1 MTQAIK
7 KRESEIKG
15 IIGVYDSKLDNF
27 NDRSRNN
34 KLNDIILDYLFR
46 NISFINNN
54 RLIKDFTLSDY
65 HKISSEI
72 HISTN
77 IHISTSIIK
86 KTIEKFLI
94 NLKNFKMFLKNCKIQ
109 HDPKN
114 LNRKIRIYLH
124 KIYRI
129 APVFN
134 YNRARKNLEILQSF
148 LAKKNFWPTR
158 STQIAIVI
166 YITDKN
172 DENYPENKKILQKN
186 IRTLCNSSAYAF
198 HRTRNILNIS

>member
-7 KRESEIKG
+7 ERESEIKE
-15 IIGVYDSKLDNF
+15 IIESYDSKLENF
-27 NDRSRNN
+27 NDRHRNN
-34 KLNDIILDYLFR
+34 KLNNIILNYLFR

-54 RLIKDFTLSDY
+54 NKLIKNYNPSEYL
-65 HKISSEI
+65 KISSKT
-72 HISTN
+72 HVSTL
-77 IHISTSIIK
+77 IIK
-86 KTIEKFLI
+86 ETIENFLI
-94 NLKNFKMFLKNCKIQ
+94 NLKNFKKFLKNCKIQ

-124 KIYRI
+124 KINCI

-134 YNRARKNLEILQSF
+134 YNRARKNLEILQSL
-148 LAKKNFWPTR
+148 LAKKNFWPTM
-158 STQIAIVI
+158 STQIAVVI

-172 DENYPENKKILQKN
+172 DESFPENEKILQKN

>member
-7 KRESEIKG
+7 ERESENKE
-15 IIGVYDSKLDNF
+15 IIESYDSKLENF
-27 NDRSRNN
+27 NDRHRNN
-34 KLNDIILDYLFR
+34 KLNNIILNYLFR

-54 RLIKDFTLSDY
+54 NKLIKNYNPSEYL
-65 HKISSEI
+65 KISSKT
-72 HISTN
+72 HVSTL
-77 IHISTSIIK
+77 IIK
-86 KTIEKFLI
+86 ETIENFLI
-94 NLKNFKMFLKNCKIQ
+94 NLKNFKKFLKNCKIQ

-124 KIYRI
+124 KINCI

-134 YNRARKNLEILQSF
+134 YNRARKNLEILQSL
-148 LAKKNFWPTR
+148 LAKKNFWPTM
-158 STQIAIVI
+158 STQIAVVI

-172 DENYPENKKILQKN
+172 DERYPENEKILQKN

>member
-7 KRESEIKG
+7 KRASEIKE
-15 IIGVYDSKLDNF
+15 IIGSYDSKLENF
-27 NDRSRNN
+27 TDRHRNN
-34 KLNDIILDYLFR
+34 KLNNIILNYLFR

-54 RLIKDFTLSDY
+54 NNRLIKNYNPSEYL
-65 HKISSEI
+65 KISSK
-72 HISTN
+72 T
-77 IHISTSIIK
+77 HISTSIIK
-86 KTIEKFLI
+86 ETIENFLI
-94 NLKNFKMFLKNCKIQ
+94 NLKNFKRFLKNCKIQ

-114 LNRKIRIYLH
+114 LNRKIRINLH
-124 KIYRI
+124 KIHRI

-134 YNRARKNLEILQSF
+134 YNRAKKNLEILQSF
-148 LAKKNFWPTR
+148 LAKKNFWPTM
-158 STQIAIVI
+158 STQIAVVI

-172 DENYPENKKILQKN
+172 DKSYPENEKILQKN

>member
-7 KRESEIKG
+7 ERESEIKE
-15 IIGVYDSKLDNF
+15 IIESYDSKLENF
-27 NDRSRNN
+27 NDRHRNN
-34 KLNDIILDYLFR
+34 KLNNIILNYLFR

-54 RLIKDFTLSDY
+54 NKLIKNYNPSEYL
-65 HKISSEI
+65 KISSKT
-72 HISTN
+72 HVSTL
-77 IHISTSIIK
+77 IIK
-86 KTIEKFLI
+86 ETIENFLI
-94 NLKNFKMFLKNCKIQ
+94 NLKNFKKFLKNCKIQ

-124 KIYRI
+124 KINCI

-134 YNRARKNLEILQSF
+134 YNRARKNLEILQSL
-148 LAKKNFWPTR
+148 LAKKNFWPTM
-158 STQIAIVI
+158 STQIAVVI

-172 DENYPENKKILQKN
+172 DERYPENEKILQKN

>member
-7 KRESEIKG
+7 KRASEIKE
-15 IIGVYDSKLDNF
+15 IIGSYDSKLENF
-27 NDRSRNN
+27 TDRHRNN
-34 KLNDIILDYLFR
+34 KLNNIILNYLFR

-54 RLIKDFTLSDY
+54 NNRLIKNYNPSEYL
-65 HKISSEI
+65 KISSK
-72 HISTN
+72 T
-77 IHISTSIIK
+77 HISTSIIK
-86 KTIEKFLI
+86 ETIENFLI
-94 NLKNFKMFLKNCKIQ
+94 NLKNFKSFLKNCKIQ

-114 LNRKIRIYLH
+114 LNRKIRINLH
-124 KIYRI
+124 KIHRI

-134 YNRARKNLEILQSF
+134 YNRAKKNLEILQSF
-148 LAKKNFWPTR
+148 LAKKNFWPTM
-158 STQIAIVI
+158 STQIAVVI

-172 DENYPENKKILQKN
+172 DESYPENEKILQKN

>member
-1 MTQAIK
+1 MTQTIK
-7 KRESEIKG
+7 KRESVIKG

-72 HISTN
+72 HIST
-77 IHISTSIIK
+77 SIIK
-86 KTIEKFLI
+86 DTIEKFLI
-94 NLKNFKMFLKNCKIQ
+94 NLKNFKIFLKNCKIR

-124 KIYRI
+124 KIHRI

-134 YNRARKNLEILQSF
+134 YNRARKNLEILQSL

>member
-7 KRESEIKG
+7 ERESENKE
-15 IIGVYDSKLDNF
+15 IIESYDSKLENF
-27 NDRSRNN
+27 NDRHRNN
-34 KLNDIILDYLFR
+34 KLNNIILNYLFR

-54 RLIKDFTLSDY
+54 NKLIKNYNPSEYL
-65 HKISSEI
+65 KISSKT
-72 HISTN
+72 HVSTL
-77 IHISTSIIK
+77 IIK
-86 KTIEKFLI
+86 ETIENFLI
-94 NLKNFKMFLKNCKIQ
+94 NLKNFKRFLKNCKIQ

-124 KIYRI
+124 KINCI

-134 YNRARKNLEILQSF
+134 YNRARKNLEILQSL
-148 LAKKNFWPTR
+148 LAKKNFWPTM
-158 STQIAIVI
+158 STQIAVVI

-172 DENYPENKKILQKN
+172 DERYPENEKILQKN

>member
-7 KRESEIKG
+7 ERESEIKE
-15 IIGVYDSKLDNF
+15 IIESYDSKLENF
-27 NDRSRNN
+27 NDRHRNN
-34 KLNDIILDYLFR
+34 KLNNIILNYLFR

-54 RLIKDFTLSDY
+54 NKLIKNYNPSEYL
-65 HKISSEI
+65 KISSKT
-72 HISTN
+72 HVSTL
-77 IHISTSIIK
+77 IIK
-86 KTIEKFLI
+86 ETIENFLI
-94 NLKNFKMFLKNCKIQ
+94 NLKNFKRFLKNCKIQ

-124 KIYRI
+124 KINCI

-134 YNRARKNLEILQSF
+134 YNRARKNLEILQSL
-148 LAKKNFWPTR
+148 LAKKNFWPTM
-158 STQIAIVI
+158 STQIAVVI

-172 DENYPENKKILQKN
+172 DERYPENEKILQKN